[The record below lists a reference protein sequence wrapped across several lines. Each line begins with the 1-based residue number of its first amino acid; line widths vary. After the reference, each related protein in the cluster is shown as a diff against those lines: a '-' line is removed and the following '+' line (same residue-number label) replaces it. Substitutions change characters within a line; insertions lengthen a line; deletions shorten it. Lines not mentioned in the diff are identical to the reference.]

1 MRFLLFL
8 VFVTTYLIS
17 FTQEL
22 NCQISV
28 AVKPGLDITTTEKE
42 IFNELEKTIFELM
55 NETAWTKDV
64 FEFEERI
71 NCVMQLSIVDV
82 TSPGNYKANLQVQV
96 TRPVYNTTYNSTL
109 FNFMDKNV
117 DFRFE
122 RNAILVYAPNE
133 FRDNLTSIFAYY
145 AYMILGYDYDSFSLE
160 GGTRFFSKAQ
170 EIVTLAQN
178 GGGSGWRSSERG
190 QTNRYWLVDNAL
202 QQLFKPLRNCFY
214 EYHRLGLDNMY
225 ENPEE
230 ARQNIF
236 NALQQLAD
244 VHKARPGSINIMTFL
259 QAKVSE
265 LTGVFKDAETRQKTE
280 LVNLL
285 KRLDPANSSK
295 YQEIL

>member
-1 MRFLLFL
+1 MRFLVLFFI
-8 VFVTTYLIS
+8 VFYAFS
-17 FTQEL
+17 WHAQEL

-42 IFNELEKTIFELM
+42 VFKELEKTIFELM
-55 NETAWTKDV
+55 NQTAWSKDH
-64 FEFEERI
+64 FEYEERI
-71 NCVMQLSIVDV
+71 NCIMQLSIVDV
-82 TSPGNYKANLQVQV
+82 PSPGNYKANLQVQV
-96 TRPVYNTTYNSTL
+96 TRPVFNATYNSTL
-109 FNFMDKNV
+109 FNFMDQNV

-122 RNAILVYAPNE
+122 RNAILVFAPNE
-133 FRDNLTSIFAYY
+133 FRDNLTSILAYY

-160 GGTRFFSKAQ
+160 GGSRFFNKAQ

-202 QQLFKPLRNCFY
+202 QQLFNPLRTCFY
-214 EYHRLGLDNMY
+214 EYHRLGLDKMY
-225 ENPEE
+225 DDPTE

-236 NALQQLAD
+236 NALQLLAD

-259 QAKVSE
+259 QAKVVE
-265 LTGVFKDAETRQKTE
+265 LKGVFKDAETRQKTE